1 MMSVP
6 KQKYPEQEEQEEEEE
21 EEAVKVPLPSACK
34 VKLERNTL
42 LQSSFK
48 KMVVVRELKNVDSNH
63 QLQSDLLKKL
73 VKLIK
78 VKNR

>member
-34 VKLERNTL
+34 VKLGKYQASCTNKVL
-42 LQSSFK
+42 LYQ
-48 KMVVVRELKNVDSNH
+48 
-63 QLQSDLLKKL
+63 Q
-73 VKLIK
+73 IA
-78 VKNR
+78 